1 MMLSRAGV
9 RCWSA
14 SPHALPSRGAYWN
27 ECLKISS
34 HTVDKL
40 LFFARRVT
48 LGSSEIPFIEV
59 IVRRA
64 RVVDRRPRWRGVG
77 ANNSVP
83 PVCVM
88 HRSRVRRATQGD
100 QKAQGQNRT
109 HRFSPIDPVASRS
122 GRSRRGR
129 LLFDLAIIT
138 PIVSS
143 HRRGRTSVI
152 WVEAAHLTVSRRPAL
167 VHRIV
172 AAIIVSAASP
182 GDDVQANGK
191 SRIICLSFGGPCC

>member
-1 MMLSRAGV
+1 MRCPARSATDESKYRPHPRLSVLWDER
-9 RCWSA
+9 
-14 SPHALPSRGAYWN
+14 LI
-27 ECLKISS
+27 ISS
-34 HTVDKL
+34 HTVEKS

-48 LGSSEIPFIEV
+48 LGSSEIRFIV
-59 IVRRA
+59 MIVRCGP
-64 RVVDRRPRWRGVG
+64 VVDRRLRWRVVG
-77 ANNSVP
+77 TNNSVP

-100 QKAQGQNRT
+100 QKAQGQNRA
-109 HRFSPIDPVASRS
+109 HRFSPIDPVAIRS

-129 LLFDLAIIT
+129 SLFDLAIIT
-138 PIVSS
+138 PIGSS

-152 WVEAAHLTVSRRPAL
+152 WVEAAHLTVGRRPAL
-167 VHRIV
+167 VYRIV

-191 SRIICLSFGGPCC
+191 SRIICLSSGEPCC